1 MEKPTRFSLVRNAV
15 TIFGAAVTTSSALL
29 FIAFFSLELF
39 GMHSNPYLG
48 MLFFVVLP
56 GLFVLGLIIM
66 PVGVWLERR
75 RRAAGTSGWW
85 PHWPRIDLNEGWQR
99 RTAAT
104 FIIATV
110 TNLLIITVAAYKGV
124 EYMDSVAFCGQLCHR
139 VMEPEWAGYQ
149 EGPHSRVLC
158 IQCHIGPGANW
169 FVKSKMSGT
178 RQVFAV
184 TFNTFSRPIPSP
196 VTDLRPARDTCEQC
210 HWPEK
215 FHGDKIVEV
224 REYGDDQA
232 NTESKTSLRLHVGGV
247 SLAQGKATGI
257 HWHVGAM
264 NKIEYIATDDK
275 RQAIPW
281 VRLDDGKGHQTVYRV
296 DGVTDQQLSAA
307 PPARTLDCI
316 DCHNRP
322 SHTFA
327 LSAERAVDAAI
338 AAGDLDATIP
348 FVRREAVRVLR
359 AKYASRAAALDGI
372 ANDLARFYREQQPSV
387 AAATVQRVIET
398 TRRAY
403 VRNVFPEMN
412 VGWGTYPNNIGHTAF
427 PGCFRCHDGD
437 HKSPEGKVIS
447 QSCDLCHTIE

>member
-1 MEKPTRFSLVRNAV
+1 MATPTRFSLVRNAV

-75 RRAAGTSGWW
+75 RRAANVEGWW
-85 PHWPRIDLNEGWQR
+85 PHWPKVDLNEGWQR
-99 RTAAT
+99 RTAAV
-104 FIIATV
+104 FLLATIS
-110 TNLLIITVAAYKGV
+110 NLLIITVAAYKGV
-124 EYMDSVAFCGQLCHR
+124 EYMDSVAFCGQLCHK

-158 IQCHIGPGANW
+158 IQCHIGPGASW
-169 FVKSKMSGT
+169 FAKSKMSGT

-215 FHGDKIVEV
+215 FHGDKIKEI

-232 NTESKTSLRLHVGGV
+232 NTESKTSLRLHIGGV
-247 SLAQGKATGI
+247 STAQGTATGI

-264 NKIEYIATDDK
+264 NKIDYVATDDK
-275 RQAIPW
+275 RQVIPQ
-281 VRLDDGKGHQTVYRV
+281 VTLDDGKGHKTVYQV
-296 DGVTDQQLSAA
+296 EGVTDQQLSAGQH
-307 PPARTLDCI
+307 RTLDCI

-327 LSAERAVDAAI
+327 LSAERAVDTAM
-338 AAGDLDATIP
+338 AAGEYDAKLP
-348 FVRREAVRVLR
+348 FLRREAVRVLR
-359 AKYASRAAALDGI
+359 AKYATRTAAMDGI
-372 ANDLARFYREQQPSV
+372 AADLGKFYREQQPAAP
-387 AAATVQRVIET
+387 AAAVQQAIGT
-398 TRRAY
+398 TQRAY

-427 PGCFRCHDGD
+427 PGCFRCHDD
-437 HKSPEGKVIS
+437 NHKSADGKVIS
-447 QSCDLCHTIE
+447 QSCDLCHKIE